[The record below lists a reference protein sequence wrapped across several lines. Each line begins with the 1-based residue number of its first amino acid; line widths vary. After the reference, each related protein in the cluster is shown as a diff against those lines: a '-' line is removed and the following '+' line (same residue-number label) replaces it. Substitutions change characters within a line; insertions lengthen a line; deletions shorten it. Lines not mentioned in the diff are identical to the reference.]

1 MKEQILS
8 YELTLPQRIYPHLD
22 RLFSV
27 FKNQVN
33 SYIPKLWNE
42 KGFKLLSQ
50 KGSAVGILKKEF
62 PTPEGIPS
70 RVFRNVLE
78 LTGQIIRS
86 QIERKEVFEKLLKG
100 EEIKGYSKNFVLN
113 IQRQIENLRKK
124 GREVNSYFSFPYPK
138 FNGQIV
144 ITSADDNLEKGQ
156 FRRLKISGNFLG
168 FSIKVPTQ
176 KGWEW
181 ISVKKLIPERLR
193 RALTKAKE
201 VKAVLI
207 KKVLL
212 KSGYSIYRLVI
223 PLSFEVKEPEKV
235 ERVLALDLSPSEKR
249 LGTTVLVEGEKVS
262 KPLFFKTQMLRKIER
277 LHFEVSALERKIDN
291 IYNSIE
297 NTACKREK
305 ERLWERLRHL
315 FVEQKLRQRKI
326 KQIRKEILET
336 FTNLVIAHAKVYDC
350 QAIVIEDLSFKEVPD
365 WKDKKALRRFSQWF
379 YSRFASRLEEKARI
393 YNLKVIKVN
402 PAHTSRVCHK
412 CGKEGKAEGLV
423 FKCFCG
429 KYDRDYN
436 ASVNIAFR
444 LTKPKAQGAEG
455 IPGRFPSRLVQVEWK
470 ALLSFISFSKL
481 LAWLR
486 IVETSQL
493 KLKKLLK
500 WIYSDKYG

>member
-8 YELTLPQRIYPHLD
+8 YELTLPQRIYPHLE

-42 KGFKLLSQ
+42 EGFKLLSQ
-50 KGSAVGILKKEF
+50 KSHAWGILKKEF
-62 PTPEGIPS
+62 PTPIGLPS

-86 QIERKEVFEKLLKG
+86 QIERKEVFEKLLRR
-100 EEIKGYSKNFVLN
+100 EELKGYDKRFVLN
-113 IQRQIENLRKK
+113 VQRQIENLRKK
-124 GREVNSYFSFPYPK
+124 GKEVSCYFDLPYPE
-138 FNGQIV
+138 FDGNVV
-144 ITSADDNLEKGQ
+144 ITSADDNFEKGQ
-156 FRRLKISGNFLG
+156 FRRLKISGNFLE

-181 ISVKKLIPERLR
+181 IKVKKLIPERLR
-193 RALTKAKE
+193 KALMKAKE

-212 KSGYSIYRLVI
+212 KSGYNIYRLVI

-249 LGTTVLVEGEKVS
+249 LGVAVLVEGEEVS
-262 KPLFFKTQMLRKIER
+262 KPLFFKTLMLRKVER
-277 LHFEVSALERKIDN
+277 LYFEVSNLERKIDN

-297 NTACKREK
+297 KTACKREK
-305 ERLWERLRHL
+305 KRLWERLRHL
-315 FVEQKLRQRKI
+315 FAEQKLKQRKI
-326 KQIRKEILET
+326 KQLRKQILET
-336 FTNLVIAHAKVYDC
+336 FTNLIVSHAKAYHC
-350 QAIVIEDLSFKEVPD
+350 QAIVIEDLSFKEVPG
-365 WKDKKALRRFSQWF
+365 WKNKPALRRFSQWF
-379 YSRFASRLEEKARI
+379 FSRFTSRLEEKAKFH
-393 YNLKVIKVN
+393 NLKVMKVN
-402 PAHTSRVCHK
+402 PAYTSRVCHK
-412 CGKEGKAEGLV
+412 CGKEGELEGLV
-423 FKCFCG
+423 FKCSCG
-429 KYDRDYN
+429 TYDRDYN

-444 LTKPKAQGAEG
+444 LTKPKAQRAEG
-455 IPGRFPSRLVQVEWK
+455 IPGRIPSRLVRVEWK

-500 WIYSDKYG
+500 WIGSDKYD

>member
-50 KGSAVGILKKEF
+50 KGSAVGILKKAF

-78 LTGQIIRS
+78 LTGLIIRS
-86 QIERKEVFEKLLKG
+86 
-100 EEIKGYSKNFVLN
+100 
-113 IQRQIENLRKK
+113 
-124 GREVNSYFSFPYPK
+124 
-138 FNGQIV
+138 QIV

-156 FRRLKISGNFLG
+156 FRRLKISGNFLE

-181 ISVKKLIPERLR
+181 IKVKKLIPERLR

-207 KKVLL
+207 KRVLL
-212 KSGYSIYRLVI
+212 KSGYSIYRLVV

-249 LGTTVLVEGEKVS
+249 LGTAVLVEGEKVS
-262 KPLFFKTQMLRKIER
+262 KPLFFKTQMLRKVER

-297 NTACKREK
+297 KTACKREK
-305 ERLWERLRHL
+305 ERLWKRLRHL

-326 KQIRKEILET
+326 KQLRKQILET
-336 FTNLVIAHAKVYDC
+336 FTNFVIAHAKAYDC
-350 QAIVIEDLSFKEVPD
+350 QAIVIEDLNFKEAPD
-365 WKDKKALRRFSQWF
+365 WKDKKALRRFSHGT
-379 YSRFASRLEEKARI
+379 EKPLKLL
-393 YNLKVIKVN
+393 LKVL
-402 PAHTSRVCHK
+402 
-412 CGKEGKAEGLV
+412 GK
-423 FKCFCG
+423 F
-429 KYDRDYN
+429 
-436 ASVNIAFR
+436 
-444 LTKPKAQGAEG
+444 
-455 IPGRFPSRLVQVEWK
+455 
-470 ALLSFISFSKL
+470 
-481 LAWLR
+481 
-486 IVETSQL
+486 
-493 KLKKLLK
+493 
-500 WIYSDKYG
+500 